1 MISTSIFTGANIFI
15 VIAIVFIAGLTAI
28 ITTDL
33 YQEVVKKKETTG
45 EEK

>member
-15 VIAIVFIAGLTAI
+15 VIAICIIAALSAI

-33 YQEVVKKKETTG
+33 YQEVVKKKDATG
-45 EEK
+45 EKK